1 VKICAT
7 FTPMSNGAKIGL
19 AVVLSVL
26 VVGGGVG
33 YMVYT
38 TVASGEALEYY
49 KHVDEIMEAPAQW
62 RGRRVQL
69 HGNVVAGTIV
79 KRGGS
84 LDFKFA
90 LHRQGKWVEVAYVG
104 IVPDAFK
111 DCAELVVKGQL
122 TDDQTFKADT
132 ISAKCPSKYD
142 GKRQPGVCGES
153 HRETVLAHRA
163 R

>member
-1 VKICAT
+1 
-7 FTPMSNGAKIGL
+7 MSSGAKIGL
-19 AVVLSVL
+19 AVALSVA
-26 VVGGGVG
+26 VVGGGFG
-33 YMVYT
+33 YAVYT

-49 KHVDEIMEAPAQW
+49 KHVDEIMQAPATW
-62 RGRRVQL
+62 RGRRVKL

-90 LHRQGKWVEVAYVG
+90 LHRQGKWVEVTYRG

-111 DCAELVVKGQL
+111 DCAELVVTGEL
-122 TDDQTFKADT
+122 ADDQTFKADM

-142 GKRQPGVCGES
+142 GKRKPGVCGEA
-153 HRETVLAHRA
+153 HREQVLAHRA
-163 R
+163 G

>member
-1 VKICAT
+1 
-7 FTPMSNGAKIGL
+7 MSSGAKIGL
-19 AVVLSVL
+19 AVAISVL
-26 VVGGGVG
+26 VVGGGVS

-49 KHVDEIMEAPAQW
+49 KHVDEIMDAPTDW

-84 LDFKFA
+84 LDFRFA
-90 LHRQGKWVEVAYVG
+90 LHREGKWVEVTYKG
-104 IVPDAFK
+104 IVPDAFQ
-111 DCAELVVKGQL
+111 DCAELIVKGELQE
-122 TDDQTFKADT
+122 DQTFKADM

-142 GKRQPGVCGES
+142 GKRRPGVCGET
-153 HRETVLAHRA
+153 HRDKVLAHRA

>member
-1 VKICAT
+1 
-7 FTPMSNGAKIGL
+7 MSSGAKIGL

-62 RGRRVQL
+62 RDRRVQL

-90 LHRQGKWVEVAYVG
+90 LHRQGKWVEVVYVG

-122 TDDQTFKADT
+122 IDDQTFKADA

-142 GKRQPGVCGES
+142 GKRKPGVCGES
-153 HRETVLAHRA
+153 HRDEVLAQRA
-163 R
+163 GL